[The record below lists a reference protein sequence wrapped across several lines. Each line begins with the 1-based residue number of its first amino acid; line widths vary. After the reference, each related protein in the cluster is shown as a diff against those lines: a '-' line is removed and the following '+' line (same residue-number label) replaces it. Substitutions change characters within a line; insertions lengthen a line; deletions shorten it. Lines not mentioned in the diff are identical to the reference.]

1 MNNSF
6 IQINNISKHFVNV
19 KAVDDVSFEIKEGE
33 FFSLLG
39 PSGCGKTTL
48 LRLLA
53 GFEYPTSGTLLID
66 GIDITALPPNKRPT
80 NMVFQNYAI
89 FPHLNV
95 EKNIQFGLRKLGL
108 SNDEIEKRV
117 KDVLTLVKLEGYE
130 ERFSNQLS
138 GGQRQRVALAR
149 ALVRQPKVLLLDEPL
164 GALDKKLRDEMQ
176 LELRALQKNIGIT
189 FIFVTHD
196 QQEAISM
203 SDRVAVMNNGKI
215 QQLSAPNELYKNPEN
230 IFVSDFIG
238 ETNFLQAE
246 TKSIDGNFINVSI
259 EKLGEFKISGVQR
272 AKRGEPKVEVTFSLD
287 SNGILAVTAND
298 KVTGAQANAEIKAD
312 RGRLTDSDI
321 ERMIADAERYREED
335 MALARKINLRNALE
349 ETVYGLKSSMT
360 EKNDIAGISELDET
374 LEFLEFNSESASYEE
389 LQKEA
394 DKLFSKFGARVE
406 ARKLDM

>member
-6 IQINNISKHFVNV
+6 IQINEISKHFGIVR
-19 KAVDDVSFEIKEGE
+19 AVDNVSFQIHEGE

-53 GFEYPTSGTLLID
+53 GFEYPTNGKLLLD
-66 GIDITALPPNKRPT
+66 GIDITSLPPDKRPT

-108 SNDEIEKRV
+108 SKEEIEKRV
-117 KDVLTLVKLEGYE
+117 KDVLSLVKLEGYE
-130 ERFSNQLS
+130 ERFSSQLS

-176 LELRALQKNIGIT
+176 LELRSLQKEIGIT
-189 FIFVTHD
+189 FVFVTHD

-203 SDRVAVMNNGKI
+203 SDRVAVMSEGKI
-215 QQLSAPNELYKNPEN
+215 QQLSAPNELYKNPQN

-238 ETNFLQAE
+238 ETNFLKAS
-246 TKSIDGNFINVSI
+246 TKAQDGEFIKVSI
-259 EKLGEFKISGVQR
+259 ESLGEFM
-272 AKRGEPKVEVTFSLD
+272 
-287 SNGILAVTAND
+287 
-298 KVTGAQANAEIKAD
+298 IKNN
-312 RGRLTDSDI
+312 
-321 ERMIADAERYREED
+321 
-335 MALARKINLRNALE
+335 IN
-349 ETVYGLKSSMT
+349 
-360 EKNDIAGISELDET
+360 ISENSSEVVCSIRPEAMKIDAVKSDWDICLEGKIRQTSYLGEMTKFYVET
-374 LEFLEFNSESASYEE
+374 KELEKIITVSSQHFDNQSFKNNECFISISLEDISLLN
-389 LQKEA
+389 K
-394 DKLFSKFGARVE
+394 K
-406 ARKLDM
+406 